1 MCARGLNNWGANV
14 TVWLSSIAER
24 LTEVPRHQLSI
35 LERRGR
41 SDQLTVGGM
50 TYRRPT
56 SALTR

>member
-35 LERRGR
+35 LERRGVPIN
-41 SDQLTVGGM
+41 SPSEG
-50 TYRRPT
+50 
-56 SALTR
+56 